1 MINLNESYEFNDFIN
16 NKEFIFEPIS
26 TFILNEN
33 SLTFNSYRTFEL
45 NEKESVINENKEFN
59 NDKMPLFICNSINNK
74 RGRKTKTKEK
84 KFHNKFT
91 IDNILRK
98 IQVHY
103 LNFIVAFINTILNY
117 LEFKTKLFYLNY
129 NFKQNICK
137 KNIKSL
143 KNCTLGEI
151 LSSKIS
157 GKYKT
162 VNKYENRIILD
173 EIIKNPILK
182 KILSEKYLC
191 FSDIYLK
198 SQRIINLDAYGLD
211 KEIVLPRSIRMLDD
225 LLKKNSEEE
234 NNEYLIRLKECISK
248 YFY

>member
-1 MINLNESYEFNDFIN
+1 MINLNESYEFNDFFN

-59 NDKMPLFICNSINNK
+59 NDKLSFFIVNNK
-74 RGRKTKTKEK
+74 RGRKPKTKEK

-117 LEFKTKLFYLNY
+117 LGFKAKLFYLDY
-129 NFKQNICK
+129 KFKQNICK
-137 KNIKSL
+137 QNIKSL
-143 KNCTLGEI
+143 KNSTLGEI
-151 LSSKIS
+151 LSRQIS

-173 EIIKNPILK
+173 EIINYPILK

-198 SQRIINLDAYGLD
+198 SQRTINLDAYGLD
-211 KEIVLPRSIRMLDD
+211 KEIVLPINIRMLDD